1 MNRVLAAVCPVPCR
15 LLLFATASR
24 RVALA
29 SYCISE
35 GKWEAALQLLELMP
49 SEGVAP
55 DLVTY
60 NIALDACVKVCRRYD
75 TQGMQCCLR
84 CRVMVTDAFRGLS
97 THSCRVF
104 LFFPRPWL
112 RRLAVPHV

>member
-15 LLLFATASR
+15 LLLFTTAWSR
-24 RVALA
+24 RVALHFALLCVAFVALA

-75 TQGMQCCLR
+75 THGMQCWSSLPC
-84 CRVMVTDAFRGLS
+84 DGD
-97 THSCRVF
+97 
-104 LFFPRPWL
+104 
-112 RRLAVPHV
+112 